1 MRIHRTLGAAIFF
14 ALPISLLAQSVEEL
28 SAQLTA
34 SALKIQAAISEP
46 CKNIDSCQTFTTRV
60 IPQCQRLQGNAGCWC
75 GSNHDPLHNCALCM
89 SNPTDNQ
96 TTPDQMQSAIGAH
109 RDYHA
114 ACATFETLLT
124 ASSTVLGTATG
135 TATNAASTGSSDG
148 GSKAPIG
155 AIVGGVVGGVVAL
168 IIGILVFVFWRRNRR
183 KEVVGPSSVSIFSGD
198 RTSTLVGQQ
207 PRPYSGYSHPQG
219 TFGHHDSSFGAP
231 GYATATIP
239 YQNGG
244 LGSPNAVPNGLKS
257 DGSYHKYPEPMT
269 TPY

>member
-1 MRIHRTLGAAIFF
+1 MRIHRTLGAVLL
-14 ALPISLLAQSVEEL
+14 ALPIPLFAQSVQEL
-28 SAQLTA
+28 GVQLTA
-34 SALKIQAAISEP
+34 SALRVQDAISEP
-46 CKNIDSCQTFTTRV
+46 CKAIDYCQTFTSEVVPR
-60 IPQCQRLQGNAGCWC
+60 CQRLQGDAGCWC
-75 GSNHDPLHNCALCM
+75 GNHNPLHFCALCM

-96 TTPDQMQSAIGAH
+96 TTPDQMQAALGGH
-109 RDYHA
+109 MDYHT
-114 ACATFETLLT
+114 ACNAFEKLLN
-124 ASSTVLGTATG
+124 ASSTAIGTATS

-155 AIVGGVVGGVVAL
+155 AIVGGAVGGVVAL
-168 IIGILVFVFWRRNRR
+168 LIAILVFVLWRRNRR
-183 KEVVGPSSVSIFSGD
+183 KEVVGPSDVSIFSGD
-198 RTSTLVGQQ
+198 RASTLVNQQ

-244 LGSPNAVPNGLKS
+244 LQSPGAISNGLKA
-257 DGSYHKYPEPMT
+257 DGSYNKHPEPMT

>member
-1 MRIHRTLGAAIFF
+1 MRIHRTLGAALFLV
-14 ALPISLLAQSVEEL
+14 LPIPLLAQSMQEL
-28 SAQLTA
+28 GVQLTA
-34 SALKIQAAISEP
+34 SALRINGAISEA
-46 CKNIDSCQTFTTRV
+46 CRTDANCQTFANEVVPR
-60 IPQCQRLQGNAGCWC
+60 CQRLQGDAGCWC
-75 GSNHDPLHNCALCM
+75 GNHNPLHFCAICM

-96 TTPDQMQSAIGAH
+96 TTPDQMQAALGGH
-109 RDYHA
+109 TDYHT
-114 ACATFETLLT
+114 ACNAFETLLN
-124 ASSTVLGTATG
+124 ASSTAIGTATS

-168 IIGILVFVFWRRNRR
+168 IIAILVFVLWRRNRR
-183 KEVVGPSSVSIFSGD
+183 KEVVGPSDVSIFSGD
-198 RTSTLVGQQ
+198 RTSTLVNQQ

-244 LGSPNAVPNGLKS
+244 LQSPGVNPNGLKS
-257 DGSYHKYPEPMT
+257 DGSYNKHPEPMT